1 MDIDWQEI
9 FVPSS
14 SIAEIVI
21 RGTVIYLA
29 LFLTMRFLPRRTIG
43 TMSASDL
50 LIVVLIA
57 DAVQNGMSDD
67 YKSVTEG
74 IALAA
79 TIFGWATFIDW
90 LDYKLPHWHISAGK
104 EKPVIEKGKI
114 LKENLDSSLMT
125 EDELLSQLRLHGQA
139 SAATVSKAYIE
150 GDGHISVIL
159 KSGELVNPPKRR
171 AAS

>member
-125 EDELLSQLRLHGQA
+125 EDELLSQLRLHGQE
-139 SAATVSKAYIE
+139 SPATVRKAFVE

-159 KSGELVNPPKRR
+159 ESGALVEPPKKRLG
-171 AAS
+171 